1 RGACRRE
8 QPCSQA
14 FTDRREWLGCLC
26 ASVRS
31 AQFFEHD
38 ARTGMALH
46 HKFWLRALG
55 LLAHAGGEAIAAA
68 RNGQNV
74 PVLLGRIAERLAQDG
89 NVLGYVGFLDKTVRP
104 EGLHQLLFA
113 YHAIAVLNQDQK
125 RVEGLGHERDRLLPA
140 QQEPLARIKPE
151 RTEP

>member
-1 RGACRRE
+1 
-8 QPCSQA
+8 
-14 FTDRREWLGCLC
+14 
-26 ASVRS
+26 
-31 AQFFEHD
+31 
-38 ARTGMALH
+38 
-46 HKFWLRALG
+46 
-55 LLAHAGGEAIAAA
+55 
-68 RNGQNV
+68 NGQNV

-151 RTEP
+151 RTEPIELVLSQGHTAFRTSDRFLSAS